1 MNYCIQ
7 YVLHLYEVSTVLIIF
22 FKFGNRGTERLNN
35 TVQVTT
41 ASVAEARMNT
51 QLSDSKVWQI

>member
-22 FKFGNRGTERLNN
+22 FKFGNRGTERSNN

-51 QLSDSKVWQI
+51 QAE